1 MNLLTYCTALFKV
14 KSEIEKQKRF
24 NRRFLIPY
32 IKNLEEKYNGA
43 FSTPQLKKIL
53 HYYGLFIPSVL
64 CASYKRLYG
73 KTLTEEE
80 RKRVTLFGILTP
92 VGDDLFDI
100 DKLDVESIRTITF
113 TPEQFNATTFTSNV
127 AKQIQHYLL
136 QSVPY
141 KEQYIKAAKD
151 VFEIQLQTIR
161 QTNPAITSKEIEEIT
176 YAKGGYSVI
185 IYHQTLDENAS
196 PEMYKALFYIGSL
209 MQFANDCFDI
219 YKDVQDGI
227 YTLASRCSDYRQIKK
242 IYINKVRET
251 NRLIMKLPYPKSRKE
266 EFCIIMHAIIAQG
279 LVAIDQ
285 MIRLQKK
292 LGTAVDC
299 KTLERKELICDM
311 QKAANITRWMYYAW
325 KLPKLR

>member
-1 MNLLTYCTALFKV
+1 MNLFTYVSALIKV
-14 KSEIEKQKRF
+14 KNEINKQKKF

-32 IKNLEEKYNGA
+32 IKMLEEKYEGVFEA
-43 FSTPQLKKIL
+43 PQVKKIL

-73 KTLTEEE
+73 KKLTEEE

-113 TPEQFNATTFTSNV
+113 TPEQFEATTFTSKV
-127 AKQIQHYLL
+127 AKEIQSYLL

-141 KEQYIKAAKD
+141 QAQYVKAAKD

-161 QTNPAITSKEIEEIT
+161 QTDPSITTCEIEEIT

-185 IYHQTLDENAS
+185 IYHQTLDEEAS
-196 PEMYKALFYIGSL
+196 AEMLKALFNIGSL

-227 YTLASRCSDYRQIKK
+227 YTLASRCSDYRQLKNT
-242 IYINKVRET
+242 YIARVRET
-251 NRLIMKLPYPKSRKE
+251 NRLIMALPYSRRKKE
-266 EFCIIMHAIIAQG
+266 EFCVIMHAIIAQG
-279 LVAIDQ
+279 LAAIDQ
-285 MIRLQKK
+285 MLRLQTKA
-292 LGTAVDC
+292 GSPVDC

-311 QKAANITRWMYYAW
+311 QKPSNVARWMYYAW
-325 KLPKLR
+325 LLPRLN